1 MPLNLKALKIIFF
14 AVSSFVIMSHN
25 QSLAE
30 ESNNTESKTEESAR
44 QGFNP
49 FTLSQEFQNKLN
61 SKAILTTTKYF
72 ASGPSFTKGK
82 SSSLES
88 LKSIFLKENYRERTS
103 EQALTANDFLVV
115 TDSSQ
120 CAALIQLTLSAEA
133 SCVLW
138 KNSDLQDFLITI
150 ENKTIQNTFSGS
162 PLKESVFAE
171 LNPIMV
177 AQYRNNEP
185 LMQDEKKIADI
196 PVQCLNA
203 VIAIEDN
210 DFLDHSGISYT
221 GLARAFIK
229 NIIKMRKAQGGSTIT
244 QQLVKNYFLTSEKTL
259 SRKAKELYMATKLE
273 SEWTKDEILQTYLN
287 IIYMGQSGA
296 FQIRGFP
303 AASQAYFG
311 KNIESLNLAQCALLA
326 AIINN
331 PGMNNPVKK
340 KEKAQAR
347 RNLVLTKMKDLQLIT
362 EKEFSLAQNFPMP
375 AAIENKANETAP
387 YFFDAVRSQAREL
400 GIETE
405 GHSFFTSLDL
415 EAQDSAQKSL
425 QSGIQN
431 LTEQKAKLKLKKEK
445 GTELQGVIMTSENH
459 TGFVTAFVGGQSY
472 RQSQF
477 NRALNSQR
485 QIGSLIKPIVYLSG
499 LLYGIKDDQDVN
511 PLTNLN
517 DQYFEWAYDK
527 KKWAPDNYDKKFRG
541 EIPYYYALKE
551 SLNSPTAQVAQMVGM
566 DQVISTAQK
575 LGMTSKMEST
585 PATSLGASNHYPV
598 EMLQAYTTLANF
610 GQYQKLSFIK
620 KITNENNEIIFQ
632 VNPTSKEQR
641 IDPIQTAVLIGM
653 MKETLKSGTAKS
665 TQALGFKLP
674 AAGKTGTTS
683 NGNDAW
689 FAGFTP
695 QLTTVVWLGFD
706 QNFATHLTGASG
718 AVPIWTDHMK
728 KMSLTYSS
736 QNSSNDFTWP
746 EGTEMKEHEFNSKLS
761 NEKTS
766 LVFKK

>member
-1 MPLNLKALKIIFF
+1 MPLNIKALKIIFF

-25 QSLAE
+25 VALAE
-30 ESNNTESKTEESAR
+30 ESKTTEPSRE
-44 QGFNP
+44 GFNP

-72 ASGPSFTKGK
+72 ASGSSFTKGK
-82 SSSLES
+82 SITTDE
-88 LKSIFLKENYRERTS
+88 LKKLFSKENYRERS
-103 EQALTANDFLVV
+103 PDQALTANDFLILTNPV
-115 TDSSQ
+115 Q
-120 CAALIQLTLSAEA
+120 CASLVHVELKSEIN
-133 SCVLW
+133 CVLW
-138 KNSDLQDFLITI
+138 KNADLQDFLILL
-150 ENKTIQNTFSGS
+150 ENNTVAATYSGS
-162 PLKESVFAE
+162 PLTISLYAE
-171 LNPIMV
+171 MNPKLV

-185 LMQDEKKIADI
+185 LMQEEKKIADI

-210 DFLDHSGISYT
+210 DFLDHSGVSYT

-244 QQLVKNYFLTSEKTL
+244 QQLIKNYFLTSEKTI

-287 IIYMGQSGA
+287 IIYMGQIGA

-303 AASQAYFG
+303 AAGQAYFG
-311 KNIESLNLAQCALLA
+311 KNIENLNLAQCALLA

-331 PGMNNPVKK
+331 PGMNHPVKK
-340 KEKAQAR
+340 KEKSQAR
-347 RNLVLTKMKDLQLIT
+347 RNLVLTKMKELKLIT
-362 EKEFSLAQNFPMP
+362 EKEFAEAEAYPMP
-375 AAIENKANETAP
+375 AAIENKASETAP

-405 GHSFFTSLDL
+405 GHSFYTSLDL

-485 QIGSLIKPIVYLSG
+485 QIGSLVKPIVYLSG
-499 LLYGIKDDQDVN
+499 LLYGLKDDKDIN
-511 PLTNLN
+511 PLTILN

-527 KKWAPDNYDKKFRG
+527 KKWSPENYDKKFRG

-551 SLNSPTAQVAQMVGM
+551 SLNSPTAQVAQTVGL
-566 DQVISTAQK
+566 DQVIMTAQK
-575 LGMTSKMEST
+575 LGLTTKIETT
-585 PATSLGASNHYPV
+585 PATSLGASNHYPI
-598 EMLQAYTTLANF
+598 EILQTYTTLANL

-620 KITNENNEIIFQ
+620 KITNENNEILFQ
-632 VNPTSKEQR
+632 VSSPTKEQR
-641 IDPIQTAVLIGM
+641 TDLIQTAVLVGM
-653 MKETLKSGTAKS
+653 MKETLKTGTAKS

-706 QNFATHLTGASG
+706 QNLATHLTGASG
-718 AVPIWTDHMK
+718 AVPIWTEHMK
-728 KMSLTYSS
+728 KMSLSYSS

-746 EGTEMKEHEFNSKLS
+746 EGTELKEHEFNSKFT
-761 NEKTS
+761 NEKTT